1 LLGRSEYTKI
11 WQWRKRALTVLPL
24 FGLANQIPEP
34 QRINECNV
42 SDEETQFLKEI
53 GEDKI
58 ERTETR
64 IEWQAQ
70 EQI

>member
-1 LLGRSEYTKI
+1 MVNS
-11 WQWRKRALTVLPL
+11 
-24 FGLANQIPEP
+24 IPEP
-34 QRINECNV
+34 QMINECNI

-64 IEWQAQ
+64 IEWQTQ